1 MERHLLQTHIRS
13 YEMGELVGRDLA
25 KTFEASDLWI
35 RAKITDSLLSLLV
48 AIAIDGHEV

>member
-1 MERHLLQTHIRS
+1 
-13 YEMGELVGRDLA
+13 MGELVGRDLA